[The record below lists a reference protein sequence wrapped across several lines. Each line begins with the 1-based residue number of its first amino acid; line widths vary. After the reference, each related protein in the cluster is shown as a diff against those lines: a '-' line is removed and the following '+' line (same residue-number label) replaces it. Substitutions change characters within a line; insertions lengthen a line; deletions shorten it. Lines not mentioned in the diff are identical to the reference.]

1 MSNTPPIMRW
11 LKQIRRSESGSAMVE
26 TALTL
31 PLFIALLLGAVELGD
46 LAYKSSE
53 LTNAARDAAQYA
65 STNSGAYTDCKQKV
79 PDGAY
84 LTCDS
89 TSGVYK
95 IAQNDAPL
103 ASKSCANFTVQVL
116 TACTCSGSG
125 TCSFGS
131 TTAGYTCTSPTGSG
145 KPVINVSV
153 ATSAQCSPSASIPN
167 LFPIG
172 GTFTL
177 SGFSQQEVTQ

>member
-1 MSNTPPIMRW
+1 MSITPPIMQR
-11 LKQIRRSESGSAMVE
+11 LRQIRRSESGSAMVE

-46 LAYKSSE
+46 FAYKSSE
-53 LTNAARDAAQYA
+53 MTNAARDAAQYA

-84 LTCDS
+84 VTCDT

-103 ASKSCANFTVQVL
+103 ASKSCDNFTVQVL
-116 TACTCSGSG
+116 TACTCSGTG

-131 TTAGYTCTSPTGSG
+131 TTAGYSCASG
-145 KPVINVSV
+145 RAVIDVSV
-153 ATSAQCSPSASIPN
+153 STSAQCSPAASIPN
-167 LFPIG
+167 LFPV
-172 GTFTL
+172 GTKFTL